1 MDIQL
6 LQGPR
11 IAPHIDDLA
20 RLRIEVFREFPYL
33 YDGTF
38 DYEAEY
44 LGTYVRS
51 EDSLCVLVR
60 DQGRVVGASTALPLS
75 GETGEFQQPFVEGGR
90 DPARICYLAE
100 SVVLPAS
107 PSARLMR
114 GAWSASTGAP
124 SAPCSARPITP
135 GGPPITSRW
144 MPSGRAAA
152 IAITPSCTPNTTGA
166 IWTSARNRP
175 NPCRSGSRS
184 SLDDQDRRLPVP
196 YRPA

>member
-33 YDGTF
+33 YDGNF

-75 GETGEFQQPFVEGGR
+75 DETGEFQQPFIEAGW
-90 DPARICYLAE
+90 DPARIFYLAE
-100 SVVLPAS
+100 SVVLPAW
-107 PSARLMR
+107 R
-114 GAWSASTGAP
+114 GRGLGVRFFAEREAHA
-124 SAPCSARPITP
+124 
-135 GGPPITSRW
+135 
-144 MPSGRAAA
+144 
-152 IAITPSCTPNTTGA
+152 
-166 IWTSARNRP
+166 
-175 NPCRSGSRS
+175 
-184 SLDDQDRRLPVP
+184 RRL
-196 YRPA
+196 